1 MYKNVK
7 CYLTMYENIYPHILH
22 NNIFSKRS
30 HINPLHLSA
39 WAKEKEREMEERK
52 KIGGK
57 EKGEGDQI
65 RS

>member
-1 MYKNVK
+1 
-7 CYLTMYENIYPHILH
+7 MYENIYPHILH